1 MVHLTRSCRWLV
13 CGFLILNLAA
23 LALGLDPSKSLSQ
36 YAHDRWDPARG
47 FLGGA
52 VYAICQ
58 SGDGYLWIGTERGL
72 VRFDGFHFT
81 LLPRP
86 ILNAAPL
93 GPVRGLV
100 SDAEGNLWI
109 RLDGTRVIRYREGK
123 FDDASMQFD
132 LGEISFTAM
141 SPDNEGGILLS
152 GLGSRILRYH
162 GGAIESIADSTEMAD
177 TAIALG
183 RTRDQRVWIGTRDNG
198 LFRVDG
204 GRVVHVSNDFAN
216 QKINALSPAKDGGI
230 WLGTDNGIKYLDR
243 GGILVRKVPM
253 SFDHFQIFS
262 MVLDHDANL
271 WAGTDQGLLRI
282 NRNGVVSIAQRNK
295 SLNQSVTAVYE
306 DRDGDLWAGD
316 SQGIERLRDGIF
328 TTYSTSD
335 GLPPKNNGPIYA
347 DSDGSTWFAPVSG
360 GLYWL
365 KDGHVS
371 HVSSASL
378 DNDVIYSIGGGGG
391 EIWVGRQRGGLTVLT
406 KNGELFATRTY
417 SLRDGLAQ
425 NSVFAVLRDHDGGV
439 WAGTVSAGVSRFKN
453 NVFKSYST
461 ADGLPSNAINSIV
474 EASDGTVWLATPS
487 GLCSFTNGH
496 WLTRNTRDGLPS
508 ADIRSIFEDSKH
520 VLWIAT
526 SNGLAFLESGHIAAP
541 HYLPE
546 SLREQI
552 FGITEDGLGHLW
564 FATSD
569 HVIEVS
575 RDQLLHGQM
584 TESDV
589 QSFGTADGL
598 EWVEG
603 VRRDRSLVE
612 DTLGRVW
619 ISLNHGLAMAD
630 PKLTQSSAIPVRVRI
645 ESMASDGQEIKL
657 DGTPKVPAGSRSITF
672 TFAGTYLSAPERIRF
687 RYKLDGADQGWSAPV
702 DLKQV
707 VYRNLEPGTYR
718 FHVVASN
725 NLGLWNGPETSIPFL
740 IDRAFWETWWF
751 RVSCLLVFVWMA
763 LAFYRLRMHQ
773 LAHRMDIL
781 FQERLGERTRIAQE
795 LHDTLLQ
802 SFQGLMFRFQTVEE
816 MLPNRPA
823 AAREVLEGALD
834 LADRALME
842 SRDAIKDIRSSPS
855 ANRDLAKA
863 LNALMA
869 EVNEEVSAS
878 NREAPE
884 FSVIVVGRPQSVRT
898 VLRAEILRIAREAI
912 RNSFRHAHAGRI
924 ETEIAY
930 EELLFRLRFRDDGTG
945 VEPGVLERGRR
956 AGHWGLVGM
965 EERAKRVGGQLDV
978 WSKPGAGTEV
988 ELRIPGQIA
997 YEALPARKLFRV
1009 FRRKANQDHDE

>member
-1 MVHLTRSCRWLV
+1 MIHLTRNRGWLIFG
-13 CGFLILNLAA
+13 CLILCLAA
-23 LALGLDPSKSLSQ
+23 PALGLDPSKTLSQ

-47 FLGGA
+47 FVGGA

-58 SGDGYLWIGTERGL
+58 SADGYLWIGTEQGL

-86 ILNAAPL
+86 IPNAAPL

-109 RLDGTRVIRYREGK
+109 RLDGTRLVRYRDGRFE
-123 FDDASMQFD
+123 DASVQFD

-141 SPDNEGGILLS
+141 SPDNEGGLLLS
-152 GLGSRILRYH
+152 GLGSRTLRYD
-162 GGAIESIADSTEMAD
+162 GGTIVTIADSTEMAG
-177 TAIALG
+177 TVISLG
-183 RTRDQRVWIGTRDNG
+183 RTRDQRVWIGTRDDG

-204 GRVVHVSNDFAN
+204 GRVVHVSMDFAN
-216 QKINALSPAKDGGI
+216 LKINALTPAKDGGI
-230 WLGTDNGIKYLDR
+230 WIGTDRGIKYLDR
-243 GGILVRKVPM
+243 SGILVRRVPA
-253 SFDHFQIFS
+253 SFDHLQIFS

-282 NRNGVVSIAQRNK
+282 NRNGVASIDQWNK
-295 SLNQSVTAVYE
+295 ALDQEATAVYE
-306 DRDGDLWAGD
+306 DRDGDLWVGD
-316 SQGIERLRDGIF
+316 SQGLERLRDGTF
-328 TTYSTSD
+328 TTYSTAD
-335 GLPPKNNGPIYA
+335 GLPPKNNGPIYT
-347 DSDGSTWFAPVSG
+347 DSDGRTWFAPVSG

-371 HVSSASL
+371 HVSIAGL
-378 DNDVIYSIGGGGG
+378 DNDVIYSISGGGG
-391 EIWVGRQRGGLTVLT
+391 EIWVGRQRGGITVLR
-406 KNGELFATRTY
+406 KSGEPFATRTY
-417 SLRDGLAQ
+417 SVTDGLAQ
-425 NSVFAVLRDHDGGV
+425 NSVFAVHRDRDGSV
-439 WAGTVSAGVSRFKN
+439 WAGTLSAGVSRLKN
-453 NVFKSYST
+453 GVFRSYST
-461 ADGLPSNAINSIV
+461 DDGLPSNAINSIV
-474 EASDGTVWLATPS
+474 EASDGTIWLATPS
-487 GLCSFTNGH
+487 GLCSFANGH
-496 WLTRNTRDGLPS
+496 WLTRNTQDGLPS
-508 ADIRSIFEDSKH
+508 VDIRSIFEDSNH

-526 SNGLAFLESGHIAAP
+526 SNGLAFLASGRIGVP
-541 HYLPE
+541 HFLPE

-569 HVIEVS
+569 HVIQVS
-575 RDQLLHGQM
+575 RDQLLHGPM

-589 QSFGTADGL
+589 QSFGTEDGL
-598 EWVEG
+598 DWIEG
-603 VRRDRSLVE
+603 VRRDRSLVA
-612 DTLGRVW
+612 DSLGRVW
-619 ISLNHGLAMAD
+619 ISLNHGLAEAD
-630 PKLTQSSAIPVRVRI
+630 PKLTQSSAIPVSVRM
-645 ESMASDGQEIKL
+645 ESMASDGLEIKL
-657 DGTPKVPAGSRSITF
+657 GDSPKVPAGNHSITF
-672 TFAGTYLSAPERIRF
+672 TFAGTCLSAPERIRF
-687 RYKLDGADQGWSAPV
+687 RYKLEGADQGWSDPV

-707 VYRNLEPGTYR
+707 IYSNLGPGTYR

-725 NLGLWNGPETSIPFL
+725 NLGLWNGPETSVSFL
-740 IDRAFWETWWF
+740 IDRTFWQTLWF
-751 RVSCLLVFVWMA
+751 RVSCLMAFVLMT

-773 LAHRMDIL
+773 LAHRMDTL

-823 AAREVLEGALD
+823 DAREALGAALN
-834 LADRALME
+834 LADQALME

-869 EVNEEVSAS
+869 EVGEEVNAS
-878 NREAPE
+878 NRDAPE
-884 FSVIVVGRPQSVRT
+884 FSVIVVGRPQSVGP

-930 EELLFRLRFRDDGTG
+930 EEPLFRLRFRDDGRG
-945 VEPGVLERGRR
+945 IDPGVLERGKR

-978 WSKPGAGTEV
+978 WSKVGAGTEV

-997 YEALPARKLFRV
+997 YEALPTRTFFQI
-1009 FRRKANQDHDE
+1009 FRRKAKQNHDE